1 VRLCGAASFHLSIPE
16 TLCVASPAGRVV
28 SHVASATARQPWSRG
43 ADGDIDGGLSD
54 SVEGFHDMSST
65 SSGRYDDE
73 SSKATF
79 VSGVSTFAGIL
90 LILIAA
96 FQILDGIAAI
106 ANDTVFVGGF
116 DYIWKFD
123 VTGWGWI
130 HLIIGLGALGAG
142 IGILMAQTWGQLIGI
157 LIAGISALANFM
169 FMPYYPFWS
178 LAVIA
183 LDVLIIWALCREIA
197 NERV

>member
-1 VRLCGAASFHLSIPE
+1 
-16 TLCVASPAGRVV
+16 
-28 SHVASATARQPWSRG
+28 
-43 ADGDIDGGLSD
+43 
-54 SVEGFHDMSST
+54 VEGIHDMSST

-96 FQILDGIAAI
+96 FQIVDGIAAI

-123 VTGWGWI
+123 VTAWGWI
-130 HLIIGLGALGAG
+130 HLIIGLVALGAG

-169 FMPYYPFWS
+169 FLPYYPFWS

-183 LDVLIIWALCREIA
+183 LDVLIIWALCREIES
-197 NERV
+197 ERV